1 MTIVRARN
9 GSTSTRDIPAATRAW
24 LVLALVC
31 AGQFMVVL
39 DVAIVNV
46 ALPSIQ
52 TDLGVSQNDL
62 QWAVTAYG
70 IFLGGFLLLGGRAAD
85 RLGRRRVF
93 VTGVLVFAG
102 SSLVA
107 GLSTTLGVL
116 VAARGAQGFGAAL
129 TASAALSILTATFAE
144 GPARTRALGVWGA
157 ISASGATVG
166 VVMSGLLTD
175 GPGWEW
181 IFFINVPVGLALA
194 GAASRL
200 LPETHGERR
209 HGFDVLGAVTITAGL
224 LLLVFG
230 VNRGGIWGWTDARTA
245 GVLAA
250 SLALHA
256 AFLVIESRVS
266 EPLVPLGR
274 VADRTVGL
282 ANVVAFLLLGSFFSL
297 IFVGTLVMQQVLGF
311 SALQAGLA
319 WLTVSVPAL
328 VTAAT
333 TGAVLVERIGV
344 RPILVTG
351 LSILAVALFGLS
363 QLDAG
368 ASFASGL
375 LPWFVMAGIGIGLC
389 FPTAQVA
396 AFTGFDESDSG
407 LASGL
412 VNTSQ
417 EVGGAVGVAVLA
429 AVAIAVSGDAAASGA
444 GRVDAL
450 ADGFARAFLVGG
462 FVAIGGIVM
471 ATLLPRPATRR
482 RGAPSAAMSL
492 VRASGCRAGGGVR

>member
-1 MTIVRARN
+1 MR
-9 GSTSTRDIPAATRAW
+9 TRDTPATTRAG
-24 LVLALVC
+24 LILALVC

-52 TDLGVSQNDL
+52 RDLGVSQNDL
-62 QWAVTAYG
+62 QWAVVAYG

-85 RLGRRRVF
+85 LLGRRKVF
-93 VTGVLVFAG
+93 VTGISMFAA

-116 VAARGAQGFGAAL
+116 VVARGAQGFGAAL
-129 TASAALSILTATFAE
+129 TASSALSILTATFEE
-144 GPARTRALGVWGA
+144 GPARTKALGIWGA

-166 VVMSGLLTD
+166 VVLSGLLTD

-181 IFFINVPVGLALA
+181 VFFINVPVGIALVA
-194 GAASRL
+194 GALWFLA
-200 LPETHGERR
+200 ETYGERQQS
-209 HGFDVLGAVTITAGL
+209 FDVAGAVTVTGAL

-230 VNRGGIWGWTDARTA
+230 VNRGGIWGWSDARTV

-250 SLALHA
+250 SLVLGI
-256 AFLVIESRVS
+256 AFLAIESRVRQ
-266 EPLVPLGR
+266 PLVPLGR
-274 VADRTVGL
+274 IANRTVGL
-282 ANVVAFLLLGSFFSL
+282 ANVVAFLLLASFFSL
-297 IFVGTLVMQQVLGF
+297 IFIGTLFMQQVLGY
-311 SALQAGLA
+311 SALEAGLA

-328 VTAAT
+328 VAAAT

-344 RPILVTG
+344 RPILVAG
-351 LSILAVALFGLS
+351 LTILMVALFGLS
-363 QLDAG
+363 QLGAG
-368 ASFASGL
+368 STFASGL
-375 LPWFVMAGIGIGLC
+375 LPWFVLAGLGIGLC
-389 FPTAQVA
+389 FPAAQVA

-429 AVAIAVSGDAAASGA
+429 AVAIAVTGDAAATGA
-444 GRVDAL
+444 GHVDAL
-450 ADGFARAFLVGG
+450 ADGFARAFLIGG

-471 ATLLPRPATRR
+471 ALLLRRPTAAATARELDDAR
-482 RGAPSAAMSL
+482 AAEA
-492 VRASGCRAGGGVR
+492 VAAAEGASGA

>member
-1 MTIVRARN
+1 MRARD
-9 GSTSTRDIPAATRAW
+9 TPAATRAW

-52 TDLGVSQNDL
+52 RDLGVSQNDL
-62 QWAVTAYG
+62 QWAVVAYG

-85 RLGRRRVF
+85 LLGRRRVF
-93 VTGVLVFAG
+93 ITGVLVFAG
-102 SSLVA
+102 ASLVA
-107 GLSTTLGVL
+107 GLSTSLGVL
-116 VAARGAQGFGAAL
+116 VVARGAQGFGAAL
-129 TASAALSILTATFAE
+129 TASAALSILTATFEE
-144 GPARTRALGVWGA
+144 GPARTKALGIWGA

-175 GPGWEW
+175 GPGWNW
-181 IFFINVPVGLALA
+181 IFFINVPVGIALA
-194 GAASRL
+194 AGAFSFLAESY
-200 LPETHGERR
+200 GERQQS
-209 HGFDVLGAVTITAGL
+209 FDVLGAVTITSAL

-230 VNRGGIWGWTDARTA
+230 VNRGGIWGWTDSRTV

-250 SLALHA
+250 SLVLLVT
-256 AFLVIESRVS
+256 FLVIETRVGQ
-266 EPLVPLGR
+266 PLVPLGR
-274 VADRTVGL
+274 VANRTVGL
-282 ANVVAFLLLGSFFSL
+282 ANVVAFLLLASFFSL
-297 IFVGTLVMQQVLGF
+297 IFIGTLFMQQVLGY
-311 SALQAGLA
+311 SALDAGLA

-328 VTAAT
+328 LAAAT

-351 LSILAVALFGLS
+351 LSILTVALFGLS

-368 ASFASGL
+368 STFASGL
-375 LPWFVMAGIGIGLC
+375 LPWFILAGLGIGLC
-389 FPTAQVA
+389 FPAAQVA

-429 AVAIAVSGDAAASGA
+429 AVAIAVTGDAAATGA
-444 GRVDAL
+444 GRSTPSPTGSRARSSSAASSRSPASSWRCSCAVRPPPRRPESAQAL
-450 ADGFARAFLVGG
+450 
-462 FVAIGGIVM
+462 
-471 ATLLPRPATRR
+471 RR
-482 RGAPSAAMSL
+482 RTP
-492 VRASGCRAGGGVR
+492 